1 MAYFSFTQDIL
12 QGKRITE
19 YRKNDG
25 TELQVLRLYLPRPCL
40 LRLSHY
46 AILTTA
52 ILATA
57 NLPQLHLLRL
67 YLLWLHLPWPHLPWP
82 HLPWLYYHGCTYH
95 GYTTMATLTMAIL
108 PWQRD
113 FTYVSDIVEGIIA
126 ASELGSQLEV
136 FNLGNTRPEKVS
148 RVHISTRASSR

>member
-1 MAYFSFTQDIL
+1 M
-12 QGKRITE
+12 
-19 YRKNDG
+19 
-25 TELQVLRLYLPRPCL
+25 LYSL
-40 LRLSHY
+40 L
-46 AILTTA
+46 
-52 ILATA
+52 
-57 NLPQLHLLRL
+57 LHLLRL
-67 YLLWLHLPWPHLPWP
+67 TCHSYTCYGHT
-82 HLPWLYYHGCTYH
+82 YYGCTYHGHTYHGHTYH

>member
-1 MAYFSFTQDIL
+1 MA
-12 QGKRITE
+12 
-19 YRKNDG
+19 
-25 TELQVLRLYLPRPCL
+25 
-40 LRLSHY
+40 
-46 AILTTA
+46 ALTM
-52 ILATA
+52 ATLTMA
-57 NLPQLHLLRL
+57 TLTMATL
-67 YLLWLHLPWPHLPWP
+67 
-82 HLPWLYYHGCTYH
+82 
-95 GYTTMATLTMAIL
+95 TMATLTMAIL